1 MVTGV
6 VRAKLNALWLAQ
18 KTGDIA
24 QTVNDALKSSR
35 PYETF
40 RKAEASIVAVVGR
53 QAAVAATGAV
63 KDVQLPDKAGN

>member
-1 MVTGV
+1 MLLHHADVGHHHAAV
-6 VRAKLNALWLAQ
+6 DRL
-18 KTGDIA
+18 A